1 MQTNLKAGSSR
12 ALKVKLSAQHP
23 FVRVLGKRPS
33 LRTAKSSTVDQF
45 GLFVE
50 TFGPPERAERANGH
64 LLFWNFMRND
74 STEGFCLFAS
84 VSRETKLHPRTEVEV
99 QLSAG
104 PGVELFRGWTA
115 VRLATVESGDETP
128 LYVGNRAYVLQP
140 VN

>member
-1 MQTNLKAGSSR
+1 MQTHTKVGSR

-50 TFGPPERAERANGH
+50 TFGPPERVERRNGQ
-64 LLFWNFMRND
+64 LPFWNFLRQD

-84 VSRETKLHPRTEVEV
+84 VSRATKLHPRTEVEV
-99 QLSAG
+99 QLAACC
-104 PGVELFRGWTA
+104 GVDLFRGWTA
-115 VRLATVESGDETP
+115 VRLAAVENGDETP
-128 LYVGNRAYVLQP
+128 LYIGSRAYVLQP

>member
-1 MQTNLKAGSSR
+1 MQAHVKVSSRDLKA
-12 ALKVKLSAQHP
+12 KLADQHP

-50 TFGPPERAERANGH
+50 TFGPPERTERKSGH
-64 LLFWNFMRND
+64 LLFWNFLRQD

-84 VSRETKLHPRTEVEV
+84 VSRATKLHPRTEVEV

-104 PGVELFRGWTA
+104 LGVELFRGWTA
-115 VRLATVESGDETP
+115 VRLAAVENGDETP